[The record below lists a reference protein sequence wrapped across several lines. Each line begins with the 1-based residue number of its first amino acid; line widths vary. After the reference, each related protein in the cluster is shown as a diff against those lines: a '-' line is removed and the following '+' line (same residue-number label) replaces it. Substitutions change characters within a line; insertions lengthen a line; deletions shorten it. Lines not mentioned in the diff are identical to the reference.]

1 MVLVVSYSVV
11 ELATVYK
18 GCPDTP
24 TAPSANQEE
33 DCHCRARR
41 PLSSASPSRVAFI
54 IGLLQLKEKRRKVRT
69 CQHFFITH
77 ALTQCSF
84 MRRKPGQR
92 SCPLDCQLLFNSFP
106 GLLCSAHLCSGWWL
120 LFHLLLNLRYACI
133 LSKMRCYH
141 SVSLVWPKVTS
152 HQDNK
157 KLNILQKSYIKL
169 CDYGSES

>member
-1 MVLVVSYSVV
+1 MV

-84 MRRKPGQR
+84 MRRKPGHS
-92 SCPLDCQLLFNSFP
+92 SCPLDCQLLFLSWTSLFCP
-106 GLLCSAHLCSGWWL
+106 SLLRMV
-120 LFHLLLNLRYACI
+120 FHLLLNLRYACI

-141 SVSLVWPKVTS
+141 SVSLVWPKLTS